1 MSRYS
6 ALLRPQ
12 GVRGLKVPF
21 SEFALYGKKWSRI
34 DFTSKSRE
42 MHFLAILNLGHFQL
56 NLQSATF

>member
-34 DFTSKSRE
+34 DFHLKKSRNAFFGNFE
-42 MHFLAILNLGHFQL
+42 VRSF
-56 NLQSATF
+56 SA